1 MGSAPGAP
9 GGVCARYTPG
19 GPPAR
24 WLPGGPF
31 ARWVS
36 QARQVGSAPGGPG
49 GLVRQA
55 GQAGSAPDGP
65 GGQVAFAFRC
75 RFVGISRLQSARMVD
90 WKGLVFTD
98 CRMVVQLHWKVFFF
112 CGLEGDLTRSR
123 LWRKSQHY

>member
-1 MGSAPGAP
+1 VGSAPGAP

-24 WLPGGPF
+24 WPPGGPF
-31 ARWVS
+31 ARWVPHT
-36 QARQVGSAPGGPG
+36 RQVGSAPGGPG

-75 RFVGISRLQSARMVD
+75 RFVGIGRLQSARIAMMVD
-90 WKGLVFTD
+90 WNGLVFAD
-98 CRMVVQLHWKVFFF
+98 CRMVVQLHWKVFV
-112 CGLEGDLTRSR
+112 D
-123 LWRKSQHY
+123 WKVI